1 MNHTDL
7 PPPPVINEDIYIN
20 QFTNEYDEPILNVIS
35 DDNQQKEDK
44 IYDNNEE
51 EKNEITEGNKEEY
64 SKEISNEI
72 EYIKSKEEKITENPQ
87 DEENLINKEPKL
99 NNKDKDN
106 IKMDYN
112 KFEDNITKK
121 NIKINDINNI
131 KIIDNEIVIVDE
143 VKIQGKKRKCNCD
156 CCNNCNCDC
165 DKCCKCN
172 CCCNYICDYD
182 KCCNCD
188 CCNNCCDSC
197 RNCDCCHNCNCISK
211 LTCCNSFDLYNNYKM
226 EISFLIYLIQNI
238 IYLSIFLFFFLDY
251 NDFSFKLMIS
261 PAFFIISGIFGG
273 IIFLI
278 IKRKQCNDEEDCL
291 SSYWVSI
298 FFLIGITFCK
308 IIFLLG
314 WPSLAFDDYNQRLK
328 NVAKIYLIYFLFS
341 IIYYF
346 TLTLY
351 VCTKNCMNY
360 LLFLLI
366 AVIYIAIESLI
377 IYFISLVEILLS
389 IIIVC
394 SLEVILLYIGIGLA
408 LCRKV
413 LDNETEILNSLH
425 IEIYRLYPL
434 FIFLLFLFS
443 LF

>member
-1 MNHTDL
+1 M
-7 PPPPVINEDIYIN
+7 
-20 QFTNEYDEPILNVIS
+20 Q
-35 DDNQQKEDK
+35 
-44 IYDNNEE
+44 
-51 EKNEITEGNKEEY
+51 
-64 SKEISNEI
+64 
-72 EYIKSKEEKITENPQ
+72 
-87 DEENLINKEPKL
+87 
-99 NNKDKDN
+99 
-106 IKMDYN
+106 
-112 KFEDNITKK
+112 
-121 NIKINDINNI
+121 
-131 KIIDNEIVIVDE
+131 
-143 VKIQGKKRKCNCD
+143 
-156 CCNNCNCDC
+156 
-165 DKCCKCN
+165 
-172 CCCNYICDYD
+172 
-182 KCCNCD
+182 
-188 CCNNCCDSC
+188 
-197 RNCDCCHNCNCISK
+197 
-211 LTCCNSFDLYNNYKM
+211 
-226 EISFLIYLIQNI
+226 ISFLIYLIQNI

-251 NDFSFKLMIS
+251 NDFFFKLMIS
-261 PAFFIISGIFGG
+261 PTFFTIAG
-273 IIFLI
+273 IIGSINFLLV
-278 IKRKQCNDEEDCL
+278 KYLQFKDVPDCL
-291 SSYWVSI
+291 SNNGVSI
-298 FFLIGITFCK
+298 IFMIGITFSK
-308 IIFLLG
+308 TIFLLG

-328 NVAKIYLIYFLFS
+328 NVAKIYLTYFLFS